1 MIPYYPAVYIG
12 PNGEQFPV
20 GYHPPPM
27 AAPFEHQHPHP
38 HSHSHQHQNH
48 ILHQQHQNTLSLPQ
62 QQQQQ
67 QRPIQQQQPQPQH
80 QQHPQHRTQHQHPR
94 HPPQQHTQA
103 RTSFQ
108 PHGPTSAPLSFV
120 GSTTKSSDTGEH
132 STLDTISTP
141 DMRQL
146 ESSASLESIT
156 SSTTSTSGARDEA
169 DEDETRNPDEAVS
182 SSPPTLPSGPISRS
196 PVDNQELAQSPAKAS
211 SRSLPQETSHHF
223 DSVPPLPDKP
233 ASPTNN
239 NKVTA
244 GALSPSNRTLSS
256 HEETQNSSP
265 ETVAQTPAQKG
276 GSSEQGQQQQ
286 QQENETHQRNPQDD
300 TPFPYKTNTP
310 PRPQTL
316 PQQQQQQQL
325 LSPNSAQHPAHS
337 SALYQGQSG
346 MSPGSHAAPV
356 TDNRAAPPFHVAG
369 GYKRPFMHPG
379 YPQDYQHAG
388 YYQTS
393 EGWRPAP
400 VPTLQKKPKELDKA
414 MWVGNVLNDTTVAEL
429 KAIFEAEPTEAEGN
443 IPHDIPEATVD
454 RAVQRFH
461 DREFKSTRLVC
472 RPRKDPVPDPY
483 SNKPGGPPG
492 RFPQQHHQ
500 LHPPHLTDP
509 MGYFNNNTI
518 GITNEAPL
526 LTQRMNSGIAQPEL
540 SEVQSRLER
549 MRLEGSP
556 LLDSS
561 SSGGEGSSP
570 TGSRHSKRKPKSS
583 HKKLR
588 SSSSLG
594 YAESRYFIMK
604 SLNEEDLKLSA
615 QFGLWATQE
624 QIVPILN
631 DAFTNSK
638 NVYLIFSANKSGEFF
653 GYARMMDLISV
664 ENEAAIKAGR
674 EDRIWQPAV
683 EIPLSPEMKAAML
696 DEIEQ
701 AAKEGKQLTFEEAEA
716 ISLASTTTKTWGIIF
731 PIQWIDMHKVP
742 FARTT
747 HMLNPL
753 YENREVK
760 VSKDGTEVEPS
771 VGEQLVSL
779 FKKTSNNRKGRGSV
793 SGTTS
798 RSNSETGDSRRSSV
812 AGDSNSLA
820 PLSAQRTASS
830 RRSSMMSTRS
840 TGSTGGGDRRP
851 SLDPSRSQGS
861 GPRSAHS
868 PRPSSHRSQ
877 FGTEGYQSPHSTSS
891 GYRSSPRHQYYGSSN
906 TPQGLYSD
914 HPSTTQEHQRPGWN
928 AKTSYRGGHGVYG
941 SAPYGG
947 VPHMQGGYYPQEQS
961 TNYRKGGPGGG
972 VKYAGPHGG
981 STGVGGGYEAPPF
994 NSPHN
999 NRRQGGPQPAT
1010 SPGQY
1015 RANVSPPGADI
1026 FKHGPGGSS
1035 PALGI
1040 AGQPGSHD
1048 QGGHLGGA
1056 RGGGPMAGG
1065 GQGPAHPGGAMMPPH
1080 PGMYAGQGPHG
1091 AHYASFPPPGY
1102 PVMPPYMGYSYVP
1115 GPNPFMHGAM
1125 AWHPGQ
1131 GPPMPGGML
1140 PGPSMVSGHAATI
1153 PMIPGAHGEVHGM
1166 EGMVP
1171 MIGYDGLT
1179 YGYIPAEEAY
1189 HQQMYGYGYMPH
1201 DPHAAERAEDG
1212 SSLGNYGETQEE
1224 ADEEQE
1230 NDGETEEGTRHDN
1243 DDGDDVTTPGNG
1255 HHHEED
1261 EDETQ
1266 QQARSRSLTESTKTL
1281 TQGDENPL
1289 SSSRTRTRSSRSV
1302 SSSTVS
1308 SSSTLIPPPGGS
1320 RKKSLGAGNTSEESK
1335 EGGDH
1340 EDDDSLEISDVVQV

>member
-1 MIPYYPAVYIG
+1 
-12 PNGEQFPV
+12 
-20 GYHPPPM
+20 
-27 AAPFEHQHPHP
+27 
-38 HSHSHQHQNH
+38 
-48 ILHQQHQNTLSLPQ
+48 
-62 QQQQQ
+62 
-67 QRPIQQQQPQPQH
+67 
-80 QQHPQHRTQHQHPR
+80 
-94 HPPQQHTQA
+94 
-103 RTSFQ
+103 
-108 PHGPTSAPLSFV
+108 
-120 GSTTKSSDTGEH
+120 
-132 STLDTISTP
+132 
-141 DMRQL
+141 MRQL
-146 ESSASLESIT
+146 ESSVSLESMT
-156 SSTTSTSGARDEA
+156 SSTTSTSGARNEA
-169 DEDETRNPDEAVS
+169 DEGETRSPDEAVS
-182 SSPPTLPSGPISRS
+182 SSPPTLPSGPISRLS
-196 PVDNQELAQSPAKAS
+196 VDNQELAQPPAKAP
-211 SRSLPQETSHHF
+211 SRSPPPQETSHHF
-223 DSVPPLPDKP
+223 DSVPPLSDKP
-233 ASPTNN
+233 ASPTTNN
-239 NKVTA
+239 NRDTTE
-244 GALSPSNRTLSS
+244 ALSPSNRTLSS

-265 ETVAQTPAQKG
+265 ETVAQTPAQAPAQKG
-276 GSSEQGQQQQ
+276 AHTQDLSPLNRNSIIHPTLNPSIDLPLRLLTIKSALTMVHPNLSLDNKAKDLVLKESWPRIIKDLLDMQCLPRRRFSRQVRRQYHHHLVHVVLSVTEQ
-286 QQENETHQRNPQDD
+286 DS
-300 TPFPYKTNTP
+300 
-310 PRPQTL
+310 PRP
-316 PQQQQQQQL
+316 
-325 LSPNSAQHPAHS
+325 
-337 SALYQGQSG
+337 Y
-346 MSPGSHAAPV
+346 
-356 TDNRAAPPFHVAG
+356 
-369 GYKRPFMHPG
+369 MHPG

-429 KAIFEAEPTEAEGN
+429 KAIFEAEPTEAEGD
-443 IPHDIPEATVD
+443 IPHDIPESIFILSKSNCAFVNYTTHEAVD

-509 MGYFNNNTI
+509 MGYFNNSTI
-518 GITNEAPL
+518 GIANEAPL
-526 LTQRMNSGIAQPEL
+526 LTQRMDSGIAQPEL

-561 SSGGEGSSP
+561 SSGGEGSSL
-570 TGSRHSKRKPKSS
+570 TGSGHSKRKPKLS
-583 HKKLR
+583 HKKPR

-653 GYARMMDLISV
+653 GYARMMDLISA

-696 DEIEQ
+696 EEIEE
-701 AAKEGKQLTFEEAEA
+701 AAKEGRQLTFEEAET
-716 ISLASTTTKTWGIIF
+716 ISLATTTTKTWGIIF
-731 PIQWIDMHKVP
+731 PVQWIDVHKVP

-760 VSKDGTEVEPS
+760 VSKDGTEVEPT
-771 VGEQLVSL
+771 VGEQLISL

-798 RSNSETGDSRRSSV
+798 RSNSEAGDSRRSSV

-830 RRSSMMSTRS
+830 RRSSVMSTRS

-891 GYRSSPRHQYYGSSN
+891 GYRSSPRHQYYGSN
-906 TPQGLYSD
+906 NAPQGLYSD

-928 AKTSYRGGHGVYG
+928 AKTSYRGGHGAYG
-941 SAPYGG
+941 SVPYGG
-947 VPHMQGGYYPQEQS
+947 VPHMQGGYYPQEHS

-981 STGVGGGYEAPPF
+981 NTGVGGSYEAPPF

-1015 RANVSPPGADI
+1015 RANVSPPGADT

-1035 PALGI
+1035 PALGS

-1048 QGGHLGGA
+1048 HGGHLGGA

-1102 PVMPPYMGYSYVP
+1102 PVMPPYMGYPYVP

-1131 GPPMPGGML
+1131 GPPMPGGMI

-1201 DPHAAERAEDG
+1201 DPHAAEREDG
-1212 SSLGNYGETQEE
+1212 SSLGNYGETQGEV
-1224 ADEEQE
+1224 DEEQE
-1230 NDGETEEGTRHDN
+1230 NDGETEEGTTHNN
-1243 DDGDDVTTPGNG
+1243 DDDDDVTTPGNG
-1255 HHHEED
+1255 HHHGED
-1261 EDETQ
+1261 EDETE

-1281 TQGDENPL
+1281 TQGDEDPL

-1320 RKKSLGAGNTSEESK
+1320 RKKSLGAGNTAEESK

-1340 EDDDSLEISDVVQV
+1340 EDDDNLEISDVVHV

>member
-1 MIPYYPAVYIG
+1 LYQGSPHSGPFPPQLQQHHSPYAQPFHRSTPSSPYYQARPHHG
-12 PNGEQFPV
+12 PSKPFSGQQGQGPGPHGV
-20 GYHPPPM
+20 MAPHHQGPPGYAMPPPL
-27 AAPFEHQHPHP
+27 PFF
-38 HSHSHQHQNH
+38 
-48 ILHQQHQNTLSLPQ
+48 
-62 QQQQQ
+62 
-67 QRPIQQQQPQPQH
+67 
-80 QQHPQHRTQHQHPR
+80 
-94 HPPQQHTQA
+94 A
-103 RTSFQ
+103 
-108 PHGPTSAPLSFV
+108 
-120 GSTTKSSDTGEH
+120 
-132 STLDTISTP
+132 
-141 DMRQL
+141 
-146 ESSASLESIT
+146 
-156 SSTTSTSGARDEA
+156 
-169 DEDETRNPDEAVS
+169 
-182 SSPPTLPSGPISRS
+182 SSPS
-196 PVDNQELAQSPAKAS
+196 
-211 SRSLPQETSHHF
+211 
-223 DSVPPLPDKP
+223 SVPP
-233 ASPTNN
+233 SPGPRRPLGY
-239 NKVTA
+239 
-244 GALSPSNRTLSS
+244 GA
-256 HEETQNSSP
+256 
-265 ETVAQTPAQKG
+265 
-276 GSSEQGQQQQ
+276 
-286 QQENETHQRNPQDD
+286 
-300 TPFPYKTNTP
+300 
-310 PRPQTL
+310 
-316 PQQQQQQQL
+316 
-325 LSPNSAQHPAHS
+325 
-337 SALYQGQSG
+337 GQSA
-346 MSPGSHAAPV
+346 MSPGSHVAPV
-356 TDNRAAPPFHVAG
+356 TDARAAPPFHVAG
-369 GYKRPFMHPG
+369 VYKRPYMHPG

-429 KAIFEAEPTEAEGN
+429 KAIFEAEPTEEEGD
-443 IPHDIPEATVD
+443 IPHDIPESIFILSKSNCAFVNYTTHEAVD

-483 SNKPGGPPG
+483 SNKPGGPLG

-500 LHPPHLTDP
+500 LPPHHLTDP
-509 MGYFNNNTI
+509 MGYFNNSAV

-526 LTQRMNSGIAQPEL
+526 LTQRIDSGSAHPEL

-561 SSGGEGSSP
+561 SSGGEGTS
-570 TGSRHSKRKPKSS
+570 TAGSGHGKRKPKSG
-583 HKKLR
+583 HKKPR
-588 SSSSLG
+588 STSSLG

-624 QIVPILN
+624 HLVPILN

-653 GYARMMDLISV
+653 GYARMMDLISA
-664 ENEAAIKAGR
+664 ENEAAIMASR
-674 EDRIWQPAV
+674 EDRIWQPAI

-696 DEIEQ
+696 EEIEQ
-701 AAKEGKQLTFEEAEA
+701 AAKEGRQLTYEEAEA
-716 ISLASTTTKTWGIIF
+716 ISRASTTTKTWGIMF
-731 PIQWIDMHKVP
+731 PVQWIDVHKVP
-742 FARTT
+742 FTRTT

-779 FKKTSNNRKGRGSV
+779 FKKTSNSRKGRGSV
-793 SGTTS
+793 SGATS
-798 RSNSETGDSRRSSV
+798 RTNSEAGDSRRSSV

-820 PLSAQRTASS
+820 PLSTQRTASS
-830 RRSSMMSTRS
+830 RRSSVMSTRS
-840 TGSTGGGDRRP
+840 TGSAGGGDRRP

-868 PRPSSHRSQ
+868 PHPSSHRSQ

-914 HPSTTQEHQRPGWN
+914 HPGTTQEHQRPGWS
-928 AKTSYRGGHGVYG
+928 AKTSYRGGHGGYG
-941 SAPYGG
+941 SVPYGG
-947 VPHMQGGYYPQEQS
+947 APHIQGGYYPQEHS
-961 TNYRKGGPGGG
+961 ANYRKGGPGGG
-972 VKYAGPHGG
+972 GKYAGPHG
-981 STGVGGGYEAPPF
+981 SSPAAGGGYEAPPF

-1015 RANVSPPGADI
+1015 RATVSPPGADT
-1026 FKHGPGGSS
+1026 FKHVPGGSS
-1035 PALGI
+1035 PALGS
-1040 AGQPGSHD
+1040 AGQPGSHEH
-1048 QGGHLGGA
+1048 GGYLGGA

-1131 GPPMPGGML
+1131 GPPMPGGMI
-1140 PGPSMVSGHAATI
+1140 PGPTMVSGHAATM
-1153 PMIPGAHGEVHGM
+1153 PMIPGAHAEVHGM

-1189 HQQMYGYGYMPH
+1189 HQHMYGYGYMPH
-1201 DPHAAERAEDG
+1201 DPHAAEGMGDG
-1212 SSLGNYGETQEE
+1212 NGMGHNGETQEE

-1230 NDGETEEGTRHDN
+1230 NDGENEEGTTHDN

-1255 HHHEED
+1255 PHDGGD
-1261 EDETQ
+1261 EDEKQ

-1281 TQGDENPL
+1281 AQGDEDPL
-1289 SSSRTRTRSSRSV
+1289 SSSRARTRSSRSV

-1320 RKKSLGAGNTSEESK
+1320 RKKSVGAGTAAGESK
-1335 EGGDH
+1335 EGSDQ
-1340 EDDDSLEISDVVQV
+1340 EDDDNLEISDVVHV